1 MKALDLTELALR
13 NLRESVLRNSLT
25 TVGISVGVA
34 SLVAMLSLGIGLQQ
48 LANRRLVKS
57 GLFDT
62 VVVTSRRDLRN
73 FGDDDQSN
81 KPSPAE
87 SPVLDEATRLK
98 IADLPNVIEA
108 YPDIRFITSLTY
120 DDKPH
125 LTMVAGIPQSAKLN
139 EAFESLQGS
148 FFSSDEA
155 SEAILQKSFAAE
167 LLGKTPK
174 AGTDE
179 PPIAELSKPLVGRE
193 LIMRYAER
201 IPVPAPGT
209 QAAPGSPPEQPAQGG
224 TSASPTES
232 TTYSIRSKEIKL
244 RVVGVTD
251 LDPES
256 MRGALRARV
265 MLPLKLVQSLH
276 VAQPAA
282 MRDTTQA
289 ASGAATYSAI
299 SVKVRNPARMQTVE
313 DAIKKMGYNTFSMLD
328 ATRSLRRFFAV
339 LDMFLGIFGS
349 LALAVASI
357 GIVNTLVMAIL
368 ERRREIGIMKA
379 IGASDED
386 VQRLFFAEACVMGAF
401 GGVFGVALGWTIGRV
416 INVATNIYLKR
427 QGLQPEQIWFVPWWL
442 VGGAI
447 AFAIIVSLFSGLYP
461 ARRAA
466 RLDPVQALRYE

>member
-1 MKALDLTELALR
+1 MKTYDLAELALR

-48 LANRRLVKS
+48 LATRRLVKS

-73 FGDDDQSN
+73 FGDDDESN
-81 KPSPAE
+81 KPNPIE
-87 SPVLDEATRLK
+87 SPSLDEPARLK
-98 IADLPNVIEA
+98 IAQLPGVVEA
-108 YPDIRFITSLTY
+108 YPDIRFITSLSY

-125 LTMVAGIPQSAKLN
+125 LTMVAGIPQSAKAN
-139 EAFESLQGS
+139 DAFEGLQGS
-148 FFSSDEA
+148 FFSSDDAPEA
-155 SEAILQKSFAAE
+155 LLQKAFAAE
-167 LLGKTPK
+167 LLGKTAKPG
-174 AGTDE
+174 ADE
-179 PPIAELSKPLVGRE
+179 APVAELARPLLGKE
-193 LIMRYAER
+193 LTMRYAER
-201 IPVPAPGT
+201 VPVTVPA
-209 QAAPGSPPEQPAQGG
+209 QEVSPNRSQGENSPAD
-224 TSASPTES
+224 S

-244 RVVGVTD
+244 RIVGVTD

-265 MLPLKLVQSLH
+265 MLPLALVQSLH
-276 VAQPAA
+276 VAQPGSA
-282 MRDTTQA
+282 RDTTLA
-289 ASGAATYSAI
+289 ASTTPTYTTL
-299 SVKVRNPARMQTVE
+299 SVRVSQPTRMQAVE
-313 DAIKKMGYNTFSMLD
+313 DAIKKMGFNTFSMLD

-339 LDMFLGIFGS
+339 LDLFLGIFGS

-386 VQRLFFAEACVMGAF
+386 VQRLFFAEACVMGAL
-401 GGVFGVALGWTIGRV
+401 GGVLGVALGWTIGRI
-416 INVATNIYLKR
+416 INIATNLYLKR

-447 AFAIIVSLFSGLYP
+447 AFAIIVSLISGLYP